1 MQDAAP
7 RDSEESVQPA
17 EQAAGQ
23 AVLSSA
29 AAERERDAG
38 ASREGRRRRN
48 HPDVLRKELRSRASP
63 EKRAHHSGGK
73 VSLMFDV

>member
-7 RDSEESVQPA
+7 RDSEEGVQPA

-23 AVLSSA
+23 TVLSSA
-29 AAERERDAG
+29 APERERDAG
-38 ASREGRRRRN
+38 ASGAGGHRRD
-48 HPDVLRKELRSRASP
+48 HPDVLRKERRSQASP

-73 VSLMFDV
+73 SR